1 MKTGKETKKEMIAQ
15 LQIDRKELEDTL
27 NSLSADQ
34 MEIEGAQGTWS
45 VKDIVAH
52 ITTWEHHGI
61 DWIRSLAKGVKP
73 MMPVPETS
81 MDEVR
86 TNMVVLNAE
95 YHKKNQSTTLELVLD
110 ESRQAFE
117 ALVKEIEKLGEEDL
131 ETTFEYKWADEPV
144 TGRRFV
150 AWRYWHYRS
159 HLKHIQD
166 WIAKE

>member
-15 LQIDRKELEDTL
+15 LQIDRKELEDAL

-34 MEIEGAQGTWS
+34 MKIEGAQGTWS

-73 MMPVPETS
+73 MMPVPEMS

-86 TNMVVLNAE
+86 KNMVVLNIIRKTKAQLS
-95 YHKKNQSTTLELVLD
+95 NL
-110 ESRQAFE
+110 FWMN
-117 ALVKEIEKLGEEDL
+117 LVK
-131 ETTFEYKWADEPV
+131 PS
-144 TGRRFV
+144 RR
-150 AWRYWHYRS
+150 
-159 HLKHIQD
+159 
-166 WIAKE
+166 